1 MKKALIALSVILI
14 LLTAACQG
22 TPATTTAPAGENQPT
37 PASTQAESYPAP
49 TDLQP
54 QSDQSFALPFL
65 AYPVMPF
72 DEGYARGEF
81 MIDQVE
87 LHPNPTDPKQTDL
100 IVSGS
105 LPTSC
110 NQPRIVVSEPD
121 ANNQINIEIYSV
133 APSDAICTQALSPWE
148 GVMATLGDL
157 PAGTYNV
164 VVNSQ
169 PVGEFSVE

>member
-1 MKKALIALSVILI
+1 MKKALIALSLILI

-22 TPATTTAPAGENQPT
+22 SPTTTTAPAGENNSA
-37 PASTQAESYPAP
+37 PASTQAGGYPAP
-49 TDLQP
+49 EDIQP
-54 QSDQSFALPFL
+54 QSDQSFAPPFV

-72 DEGYARGEF
+72 DDGYARGEF
-81 MIDQVE
+81 FIDQVE
-87 LHPNPTDPKQTDL
+87 LHPNPINPAQTDL
-100 IVSGS
+100 LVSGS

-110 NQPRIVVSEPD
+110 NQPRIEVNAPD

-133 APSDAICTQALSPWE
+133 APSDAICTQALAPWE
-148 GVMATLGDL
+148 GVMATLGNL

-164 VVNSQ
+164 IVNSQ